1 MLSAVVFLLFFAMF
15 GAMLLGR
22 KDQAYIW
29 VFLSIIVF
37 PPCIYFT
44 KNPQISPQQLFLY
57 VFFAISLLWN
67 REALSEAIFKH
78 PLRIPLAMLAFS
90 LLAAA
95 VLNGEGA
102 KGAYN
107 AFRYYMENYAYLI
120 IAFVGGLNYKK
131 INLEKNWLFPVVFFC
146 ILGVIEF
153 VSRSNIIFPFICKA
167 FPYYDGYFDLVG
179 TVSAS
184 RTYRSRI
191 FITTTHPT
199 VLGSIVCSALMFY
212 TCRMK
217 SLSLPRNKKRLVW
230 AALFLLVCLS
240 GSRTAVVCAMM
251 GLGIFAFMK
260 VGIRA
265 RIMMLVLVGFLLT
278 AIIPR
283 AIESFSVEG
292 QGSSMSMRQEQLLF
306 SYLQFMKSPIYGNG
320 VRYISKYVME
330 RDTYNDR
337 VADEELGGL
346 ESVIFFQLIDYGL
359 IGLVS
364 YFLLFLLSFI
374 YFFRRRRFT
383 HAQAGLLI
391 TCCFFVFACLSGEI
405 GGNNSFAYMLMG
417 YCMGACR
424 KEEEA
429 ENEDSDEQKLIE
441 NENAEEVK
449 AEVGENV

>member
-22 KDQAYIW
+22 KNQAYIW
-29 VFLSIIVF
+29 VFLSIIIF

-57 VFFAISLLWN
+57 VFFAISFLWN

-95 VLNGEGA
+95 ILNGEGA

-131 INLEKNWLFPVVFFC
+131 INLGKNWFYPVVFLC
-146 ILGVIEF
+146 ILGAIEF
-153 VSRSNIIFPFICKA
+153 VFRSNIIFPFICKA

-199 VLGSIVCSALMFY
+199 VLGSIACCALMYY

-230 AALFLLVCLS
+230 GALFLLVCLS
-240 GSRTAVVCAMM
+240 GSRTAVVCTMM
-251 GLGIFAFMK
+251 GLGIFVFMK
-260 VGIRA
+260 VRLRA
-265 RIMMLVLVGFLLT
+265 RIMILVLVGFLMS
-278 AIIPR
+278 AVIPR
-283 AIESFSVEG
+283 MIESFSVEG
-292 QGSSMSMRQEQLLF
+292 QGSTMSMRQEQLLF

-364 YFLLFLLSFI
+364 YFLLFMLAFI
-374 YFFRRRRFT
+374 YFFRRRRFS

-391 TCCFFVFACLSGEI
+391 TFCFFVFACLSGEI

-424 KEEEA
+424 KDEETK
-429 ENEDSDEQKLIE
+429 NEDADEQELIE
-441 NENAEEVK
+441 NAEGAK
-449 AEVGENV
+449 AEVEENV